1 MPQNPRT
8 EGLKPLSPAAMVEE
22 LRDQARE
29 AADDLNEEMPETAFK
44 LGLAQKWHP
53 EDMLEWWAADMIEE
67 LDSKLQAVNPRETSK
82 DRGHQE

>member
-1 MPQNPRT
+1 MPQKPLT
-8 EGLKPLSPAAMVEE
+8 DGLKPLSPAAMVDE

-67 LDSKLQAVNPRETSK
+67 LDAELTRLRPTAAPGSTGSSK
-82 DRGHQE
+82 